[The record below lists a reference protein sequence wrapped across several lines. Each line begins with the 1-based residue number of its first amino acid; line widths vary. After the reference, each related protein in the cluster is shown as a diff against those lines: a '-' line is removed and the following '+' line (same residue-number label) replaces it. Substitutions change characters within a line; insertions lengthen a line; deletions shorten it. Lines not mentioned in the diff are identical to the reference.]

1 MNNYSEIAIE
11 LQSKLEEAINNIFE
25 ITNNEISINVEDV
38 NILQRDNNSINS
50 STAIGYILE
59 EYLIRKIEQ
68 YLSSPDCHLEFSMK
82 PNNKAN
88 TSSYDFSLVYKDHL
102 FYINLKANR
111 NVNDAIATINRLYSD
126 YVEYEGKNPLHYLVF
141 KTNYDIDKSKI
152 SNQNKIIIK
161 GTYSFF
167 LEQIDFSKGWKQD
180 HRSWSPGGKL
190 NSSRLIVSKN
200 FFNENQI
207 EISKISYEQTRT
219 YLEEMFNK
227 NFSVA
232 EYEE

>member
-1 MNNYSEIAIE
+1 MNSYFGVAIE
-11 LQSKLEEAINNIFE
+11 LQSKLEEIINNIFE
-25 ITNNEISINVEDV
+25 VTNNEISINVEDV

-68 YLSSPDCHLEFSMK
+68 YFSLPDCNLKILMK
-82 PNNKAN
+82 QNNKAN
-88 TSSYDFSLVYKDHL
+88 TSSYDFSLIYKEHL

-111 NVNDAIATINRLYSD
+111 NVNDAIAAINRLYTD
-126 YVEYEGKNPLHYLVF
+126 YVEYDGESPLHYLVF
-141 KTNYDIDKSKI
+141 KTNYDIGKSTI
-152 SNQNKIIIK
+152 NSQNKIIVK
-161 GTYSFF
+161 STYSYF
-167 LEQIDFSKGWKQD
+167 LEQIDFSRGWKQD

-190 NSSRLIVSKN
+190 NSGRLMVSKN

-207 EISKISYEQTRT
+207 EISKMSYEKTRN

-227 NFSVA
+227 NFAVA